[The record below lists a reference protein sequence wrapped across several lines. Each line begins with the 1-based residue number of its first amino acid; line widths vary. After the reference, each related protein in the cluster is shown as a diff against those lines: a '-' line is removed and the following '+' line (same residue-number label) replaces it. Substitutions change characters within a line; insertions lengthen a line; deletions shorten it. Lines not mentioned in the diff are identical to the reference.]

1 MARNAWDFRNC
12 ITDPFE
18 PPPWSGGYKSLSDLA
33 GYVGVR
39 RTGIAHQYW
48 YPGPGRPELRGGTTN
63 PVGDPAR
70 PGARLSRADSI
81 GSSREWCGAARHG
94 PRDDRPGSDRQ
105 SAQRSSHRDAGE

>member
-39 RTGIAHQYW
+39 QTGIAHQYW
-48 YPGPGRPELRGGTTN
+48 YQAPGRPELRGGTTN
-63 PVGDPAR
+63 PGGGDSAR
-70 PGARLSRADSI
+70 PAVPCQPGELVRLVARMVRSCSTW
-81 GSSREWCGAARHG
+81 SSR
-94 PRDDRPGSDRQ
+94 
-105 SAQRSSHRDAGE
+105 